1 MLIHSHVWQR
11 WCFIVRDS
19 PGFVQTL
26 YVQVFSSQLIVLGFR
41 IRPLC
46 NTASYTAAMVLLQ
59 ERSIIVQSIVYNL
72 VTLYHPYSKK
82 GSIFLNF
89 FIFFVFC
96 LIGVIYFAYIY
107 PRITRLWRFLPIT
120 VVVSSIDMCFLLN
133 FWNGTYDYFKLWI
146 ILIKFLF
153 LR

>member
-1 MLIHSHVWQR
+1 MVNHKPQGELGVPKECISFTR
-11 WCFIVRDS
+11 LTAMFFIVRGS

-59 ERSIIVQSIVYNL
+59 ERSIIFQSIVYNL
-72 VTLYHPYSKK
+72 VRLYHPYSKK
-82 GSIFLNF
+82 GSIFFNF

-96 LIGVIYFAYIY
+96 LIRFMYFAYIY
-107 PRITRLWRFLPIT
+107 PRITIHSGFLPFS
-120 VVVSSIDMCFLLN
+120 VVVSSIYKCFPLN
-133 FWNGTYDYFKLWI
+133 LH
-146 ILIKFLF
+146 FLF